1 MADDHTEQR
10 MEEGKVEW
18 IGSSSNMSEEAT
30 KKWQD
35 FGIYNLKEAPGP
47 LRDEVKYD
55 MSDTK
60 EKVYSRL
67 VEYLHCEPYP
77 SEDELGG
84 PYVHDIVNA
93 VLLPTLSDFK
103 HKSQRDYMTLYKR
116 GEMMAVDEGA
126 DKTKK
131 EFVVIDFISL
141 TEEEEKPAHVVVVE
155 TKQSTLVIAFRVLLL
170 ALQDMWD
177 ACGGKGIAYGFVTTG
192 EEWQVVVY
200 DGKFRVMNRLPVMF
214 PGMEKAE
221 MKGVWMEGFSVVV
234 ELIFQAL
241 QEGGKVA
248 AGWGANGGG
257 GAPAEE

>member
-10 MEEGKVEW
+10 MEEGKMEW
-18 IGSSSNMSEEAT
+18 IGSSPNMSEEAT

-35 FGIYNLKEAPGP
+35 IGIHNLKEAPGP
-47 LRDEVKYD
+47 LRDEVEYD

-67 VEYLHCEPYP
+67 VEYLQCEPYP
-77 SEDELGG
+77 SEDELDG

-103 HKSQRDYMTLYKR
+103 RKSQRGYMTLYKR

-141 TEEEEKPAHVVVVE
+141 TEEEEKQAHVVVVE
-155 TKQSTLVIAFRVLLL
+155 TKKSTLVIAFRVLLL
-170 ALQDMWD
+170 ALQDMWG

-200 DGKFRVMNRLPVMF
+200 DGRFRVMNRLPVMF
-214 PGMEKAE
+214 SGMEKAE
-221 MKGVWMEGFSVVV
+221 MKGVWMEEFSIVV
-234 ELIFQAL
+234 ELIYQAL
-241 QEGGKVA
+241 QEGGKE
-248 AGWGANGGG
+248 AGWKGNGGG
-257 GAPAEE
+257 GVSAEE